1 MAAPLRN
8 FIHWLSTK
16 KALTDAIA
24 RRGMRHGFARRFV
37 AGETL
42 EEALKAS
49 QELNAAGCRISLNHL
64 GENVTKEDEA
74 RKVRDTYLGMLRE
87 LAARGIDGNISIKL
101 TQLGL
106 DISRDF
112 CQQFVDEICEAA
124 KGLGRDIEVDM
135 EGSNYTDSTL
145 HIFEATRRKHDNIGV
160 AIQAYLYRTEK
171 DIERLKSLSPKI
183 RLVKGAY
190 REPAKIAYQKATDV
204 NANYCRLLDRLLS
217 GGYFPAIATHNE
229 RLLDY
234 AREVIRSRNLGTG
247 TYEFQMIYGIR
258 RDLQQQLRQQG
269 HALRVYVPFGS
280 DWCPYFMRR
289 LAERP
294 ANCVF
299 VLHSILAETFQ
310 PRK

>member
-16 KALTDAIA
+16 KSLTDAIA

-42 EEALKAS
+42 AEALTAS

-64 GENVTKEDEA
+64 GENVTTEVEA
-74 RKVRDTYLGMLRE
+74 RRVRDTYLGMLRE

-106 DISRDF
+106 DIGREF
-112 CQQFVDEICEAA
+112 CQQFVAEICEAA
-124 KGLGRDIEVDM
+124 KGIGRDIEVDM

-145 HIFEATRRKHDNIGV
+145 DIFEATRRKHDNIGV

-171 DIERLKSLSPKI
+171 DIERLKPLAPKI

-190 REPAKIAYQKATDV
+190 SEPAKIAYQKTEDV
-204 NANYCRLLDRLLS
+204 NANYRRLLDKLLS

-229 RLLDY
+229 SLLDY
-234 AREVIRSRNLGTG
+234 ARELIHSRSLDR
-247 TYEFQMIYGIR
+247 YEFQMIYGIR
-258 RDLQQQLRQQG
+258 RDLQQQLREQG
-269 HALRVYVPFGS
+269 HALQVYVPFGS

-299 VLHSILAETFQ
+299 VLRSLAAEAFRPHKQ
-310 PRK
+310 R